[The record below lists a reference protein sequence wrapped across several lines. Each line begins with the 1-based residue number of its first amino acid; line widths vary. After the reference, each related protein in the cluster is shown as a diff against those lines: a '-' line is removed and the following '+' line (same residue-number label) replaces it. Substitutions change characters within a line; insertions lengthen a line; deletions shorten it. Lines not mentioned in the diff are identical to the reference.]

1 MTGIHFGLKAAQ
13 FTQFNLDDNTMER
26 EVDLIMSLPLCL
38 GTQSVNLAE
47 LNLFKSP
54 VFPNITVMRNDY
66 DHTYS
71 FSGKLGG
78 SYDDYHHPMPGLARP
93 MTVIQ
98 SVIDRIKTITKQVI
112 LLHIT
117 LQTLV

>member
-1 MTGIHFGLKAAQ
+1 
-13 FTQFNLDDNTMER
+13 MER

-54 VFPNITVMRNDY
+54 VFPNIAVMKNDY
-66 DHTYS
+66 NHTYS

-78 SYDDYHHPMPGLARP
+78 SYDDYHHPMPRLARP
-93 MTVIQ
+93 MTVTQ

-112 LLHIT
+112 PLHNT
-117 LQTLV
+117 LQVFLKHIRTHHQDDNN